1 MNTDPR
7 HDWRT
12 VAWIAFLLTLL
23 ALSLVV
29 LNAKPAHAAPIE
41 QSVVMV
47 GGCSGVCVDPSGLVL
62 TVKHCGLPDV
72 TQVKFRDRSV
82 IARKLYETP
91 ECDGPVIFDCEGEG
105 YPWVPIAQL
114 PPPAGSDVWS
124 SGYPARNGS
133 RQIVMGWGKVL
144 GSARWKH
151 KVFDCGALVNEVS
164 IVCGEGW
171 SGGPLFTQ
179 SNEVCGL
186 CLGGDKRTTFFCSFS
201 SIRAAMDSVRQQVPS
216 KPTLYVFTSRSCQP
230 CTQFK
235 NDYAGNVPFKTA
247 INAAYTVQFVDIDQQ
262 PQEATR
268 RGVRDVPAF
277 VRDNHANIVGY
288 ETPDKLLTQLG
299 LKEQEA
305 VIERP
310 ATPITPAQPPAQPAT
325 PPVAP
330 PVPITTPPIVQ
341 RLDWLSQVAHIGFNV
356 ASVVMA
362 GTATGGTAW
371 AAWAGL
377 SLLRRV
383 LGRRQPVATQQ
394 PSMHLPPATQPM
406 PQPAPVIPTE
416 TPPPPQVVIPTT
428 QYAPYE
434 VDSFAQAFAWAGG
447 EYVRKYPG
455 AVGTVEGIKSLITQ
469 YLAAKGIKVK

>member
-1 MNTDPR
+1 MSNPPPNS
-7 HDWRT
+7 WQSL
-12 VAWIAFLLTLL
+12 AWIVVMILVTAL
-23 ALSLVV
+23 AVVV
-29 LNAKPAHAAPIE
+29 LCAQPVSAAPVEDSI
-41 QSVVMV
+41 VIV
-47 GGCSGVCVDPSGLVL
+47 GGCSGVCVDPAGLVL
-62 TVKHCGLPDV
+62 TVKHCGIPEV

-82 IARKLYETP
+82 LARKLYETP
-91 ECDGPVIFDCEGEG
+91 ECDGPVIFDCDGEG
-105 YPWVPIAQL
+105 YPWVPVAQL
-114 PPPAGSDVWS
+114 PPPVGSDVWS
-124 SGYPARNGS
+124 TGYPARNGM
-133 RQIVMGWGKVL
+133 RQIAMGWGKMV
-144 GSARWKH
+144 GAARWKH

-164 IVCGEGW
+164 IICGEGW

-201 SIRAAMDSVRQQVPS
+201 SIRAAMDFVRQQVPT
-216 KPTLYVFTSRSCQP
+216 KPTLYVFTSKACQP

-235 NDYAGNVPFKTA
+235 NDYAGQPVFKAA
-247 INAAYTVQFVDIDQQ
+247 ISAAYTVQFVDIDQQ
-262 PQEATR
+262 PGEATR

-277 VRDNHANIVGY
+277 VRDNHASIVGY
-288 ETPDKLLTQLG
+288 ETPDKLLAQLG
-299 LKEQEA
+299 LRQAEV

-310 ATPITPAQPPAQPAT
+310 ATPIMPAQPSTPST
-325 PPVAP
+325 PPLP
-330 PVPITTPPIVQ
+330 PPAPITTKPIVD
-341 RLDWLSQVAHIGFNV
+341 RLDWLSQAAHIGFNV
-356 ASVVMA
+356 ASVIVA
-362 GTATGGTAW
+362 GSATGGTAW

-383 LGRRQPVATQQ
+383 LGRSKPVATQQ
-394 PSMHLPPATQPM
+394 PSMHLPPATQPA
-406 PQPAPVIPTE
+406 PQPVPIIPTE

-434 VDSFAQAFAWAGG
+434 VDSFAQAFAWAEG